1 MIMPTPSFN
10 ALPAILGMTGLI
22 ALAAGMTSAIAAE
35 PAPKVERQ
43 ETVIVKV
50 IKRDGQSV
58 ITGDGAEIT
67 SIMAKCGGA
76 KPTVDTSSET
86 KDADGKTR
94 KAHVIICNRH
104 TGDGTTNADLVA
116 RLEEA
121 RKHVADVTE
130 LSTEAKAKALASLDE
145 EIARLKAA
153 K

>member
-1 MIMPTPSFN
+1 MIMQKSSFN

-50 IKRDGQSV
+50 IKRDGQPV
-58 ITGDGAEIT
+58 ITGDDAEIT
-67 SIMAKCGGA
+67 SIISRCGGD

-86 KDADGKTR
+86 KDADGKVR
-94 KAHVIICNRH
+94 KSHVIICNRH
-104 TGDGTTNADLVA
+104 TGNGITNADLIT

-121 RKHVADVTE
+121 RKHVTEVGE
-130 LSTEAKAKALASLDE
+130 LSADAKAKALASLDE
-145 EIARLKAA
+145 EIARLRAA